1 MSFSHLRFDYVAPCQ
16 CVFMLISKIVY
27 YEWKPDCDILE
38 EKSSAEKNVVPSKKY
53 KTMSERFGVVLI
65 KTVNE

>member
-1 MSFSHLRFDYVAPCQ
+1 
-16 CVFMLISKIVY
+16 MLISKIVY
-27 YEWKPDCDILE
+27 YEWKPDCDIME